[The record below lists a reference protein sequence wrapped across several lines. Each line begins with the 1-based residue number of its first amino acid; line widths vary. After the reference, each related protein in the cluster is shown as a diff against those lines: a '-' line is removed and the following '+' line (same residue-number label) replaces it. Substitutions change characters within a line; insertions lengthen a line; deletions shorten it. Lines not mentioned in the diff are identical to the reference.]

1 MMKQKGS
8 NQQATLTCP
17 LLALRPET
25 LDDSIRRLTKSTGP
39 AVCMRERCGWWDAE
53 AGQCAM
59 ITIAQAAQAL
69 AAR

>member
-1 MMKQKGS
+1 MLKQRDSSPG
-8 NQQATLTCP
+8 QALTCP

-25 LDDSIRRLTKSTGP
+25 LDDSIRRLTKATGP
-39 AVCMRERCGWWDAE
+39 AVCLREQCGWWDEA

-59 ITIAQAAQAL
+59 VTIAGAAQAL